1 MTDIGSNT
9 TTESKL
15 IRASLLA
22 LTFNPAPLCLLCGCS
37 KEVREIYRSAYLRAS
52 IMAPFFSSAKLMV
65 FLTLVT
71 YVVYLRGALTA
82 STVFVVIGLY
92 NVLRLILNLFVPMAI
107 QFGFEMKVAIDRIQV
122 SLRSHSTESV

>member
-1 MTDIGSNT
+1 MSEILGGMRVIKMYCWENLFAALVK
-9 TTESKL
+9 ES
-15 IRASLLA
+15 RR
-22 LTFNPAPLCLLCGCS
+22 
-37 KEVREIYRSAYLRAS
+37 KEVHEIYRSAYLRAS

-71 YVVYLRGALTA
+71 YVVYLRGVLTA

-107 QFGFEMKVAIDRIQV
+107 QFGFEMKVAIDRIQAYYQGHDIN
-122 SLRSHSTESV
+122 SLLAHV